1 MSWAVIVPVALFL
14 AGLLLS
20 SLGWAAVEDD
30 PRAAAIVERI
40 VGEAA
45 SEPGGFW
52 SKAGA
57 LARASDIGAE
67 LREVGM
73 TRAAWMIDNGP
84 ILSIVGAVLGVVST
98 AAVLTVG

>member
-1 MSWAVIVPVALFL
+1 MSWAVLAPLAMFL

-30 PRAAAIVERI
+30 PRAAAIVARI
-40 VGEAA
+40 IEEA
-45 SEPGGFW
+45 SEEPGGFW
-52 SKAGA
+52 SKASA
-57 LARASDIGAE
+57 LAGASDIGAE

-73 TRAAWMIDNGP
+73 THAAWMIDNGT
-84 ILSIVGAVLGVVST
+84 ILSIVGAELGVVST